1 MLMVGIGALI
11 ALFGL
16 IGTIAVWPE
25 VNKLDN
31 ADIGEGLGLDINAIN
46 SWNAL
51 SGPLTVMALGFVVVA
66 LIRSHRREIMVE
78 AASKHD
84 TLDHWIRVVG
94 ITIRELRQRFVVT
107 RRRRGR
113 RFCRLRG
120 RRCWG

>member
-51 SGPLTVMALGFVVVA
+51 SGPLTVMALGFVVVGLG
-66 LIRSHRREIMVE
+66 LILGRLEHR
-78 AASKHD
+78 
-84 TLDHWIRVVG
+84 
-94 ITIRELRQRFVVT
+94 
-107 RRRRGR
+107 
-113 RFCRLRG
+113 
-120 RRCWG
+120 